1 MAKIIE
7 ELVIVKLSKLVRDD
21 SDDQNLLDNK
31 TINNIEQVVQEIV
44 GDGVV
49 IEIVKE

>member
-7 ELVIVKLSKLVRDD
+7 ELVILKLSKLVRDD

>member
-21 SDDQNLLDNK
+21 SDDQNLLDDK

>member
-7 ELVIVKLSKLVRDD
+7 ELVIVKLSKMVRDD